1 MTDTPPNSPST
12 DPAEIDPTRIDSEPA
27 DDDAFS
33 NEHPLAS
40 PNELAGDA
48 ASGIELEFAAR
59 DLADAQG
66 AAAGIDYEED
76 TLPLDGN

>member
-1 MTDTPPNSPST
+1 MTDTPTPAV
-12 DPAEIDPTRIDSEPA
+12 DPAEIDPTRIDSAPPEG

-48 ASGIELEFAAR
+48 ASGLELEFAAR

-66 AAAGIDYEED
+66 AAAGVDYEED
-76 TLPLDGN
+76 TLPLEGN